1 MKTSKTMSW
10 QTGFTKIG
18 MFIGLSSIALTS
30 NAAILEEIMVTAQK
44 REQSQQDVGISIT
57 AYSGD
62 QMKALGVTNTIEITE
77 QVPGLQMT
85 SFSPNLVAF
94 NIRGVSQNNFTDN
107 NEAPVAVYIDD
118 GYVASMNAIS
128 GQLFDVERVEVL
140 RGPQGTLFG
149 RNATGGVI
157 HYITKG
163 ADDAET
169 NGYVE
174 SSIAEYGKFSLE
186 GAVGGSFNDTT
197 RYRFAARTEQSDG
210 YIESTNFPEGNP
222 LPASGQDL
230 GGADGF
236 ALRGAVQWDIND
248 NATFEFMYKYSKD
261 DKVPTGGYNFLPYG
275 DAADAYIPPEFQDFV
290 TNVIGAPAGAT
301 GDIFFCPSQLDCFAP
316 VDTAG
321 RTIFTGDHPE
331 PFQNY
336 SDYLGFMDRETN
348 NITGRLDWE
357 LPNGMELVSITN
369 YSNTDKF
376 YTEDGDGIPVPII
389 EFTTIADFTQLSQE
403 FRLSGEKENLRWQA
417 GVYLLDMETDADVT
431 TQGAPV
437 AGEAAGLGFING
449 NGDNLAVNARV
460 VQDYLL
466 DSKNASIF
474 GQLEYDINDQ
484 LTVIAGYRY
493 SQDDKDLALTTRFQS
508 DGTRNPMTLAS
519 NGVPVSIQTL
529 NLRRDVAAAGGDQDT
544 VNYNDYA
551 ARLQLNYRSNEN
563 TLWFASFNRGIKG
576 GNFAPSANVTIDQV
590 RHGEEVLSAWEIGVK
605 TEFADGRARL
615 NATAFSYDYDD
626 YQAFTFSGGTPS
638 VANAQAENQG
648 LEIEAT
654 LLPNDNWDIILGASF
669 QDSSVDGV
677 ETPQFQGT
685 PVGFAVDWPVDFL
698 NGVELPNAP
707 SFSANYLFRYNIDS
721 MGGNLAFQLD
731 GAYYADQ
738 YLEVSNGGAAFQQAY
753 NVNNASISWTNEKYS
768 AKVWVKNL
776 GDEIF
781 KQYALDLGILGG
793 TTVYAPPRWAG
804 VTLGYNF

>member
-1 MKTSKTMSW
+1 MKNMYSSKHSL
-10 QTGFTKIG
+10 TKTAL
-18 MFIGLSSIALTS
+18 FITLSSIGFGAHS
-30 NAAILEEIMVTAQK
+30 AVLEEVIVTAQK

-57 AYSGD
+57 AYSGE

-77 QVPGLQMT
+77 QIPGLQMT

-163 ADDAET
+163 ADDEES

-174 SSIAEYGKFSLE
+174 ATAAEFGKFSIE
-186 GAVGGSFNDTT
+186 GALGGSFSDTA
-197 RYRFAARTEQSDG
+197 RYRFAARTEESDG
-210 YIESTNFPEGNP
+210 YIESTDFPEGNP
-222 LPASGQDL
+222 LPASGQDI
-230 GGADGF
+230 GGTDGF
-236 ALRGAVQWDIND
+236 ALRGAVQFDLSD
-248 NATFEFMYKYSKD
+248 TSTLDLMYKYSKD

-275 DAADAYIPPEFQDFV
+275 DLANAYIPPEFQDFV

-301 GDIFFCPSQLDCFAP
+301 GDIFFCQSQLECFAP

-321 RTIFTGDHPE
+321 RTIFEGDHPE

-336 SDYLGFMDRETN
+336 SDYVGFMDRETHN
-348 NITGRLDWE
+348 VTARFDVE
-357 LPNGMELVSITN
+357 LANGMDLVSITN
-369 YSNTDKF
+369 WSNTDKF

-403 FRLSGEKENLRWQA
+403 FRLSAESENMRWQA
-417 GVYLLDMETDADVT
+417 GVYFLDMETDASAI

-437 AGEAAGLGFING
+437 AGEAAGLGFITAGGVNR
-449 NGDNLAVNARV
+449 AVNARV
-460 VQDYLL
+460 AQDYVL
-466 DSKNASIF
+466 DSQNWSVF
-474 GQLEYDINDQ
+474 GQLEYDLNEKSTI
-484 LTVIAGYRY
+484 IAGYRF
-493 SQDDKDLALTTRFQS
+493 SQDDKDLDFQRTFQADALL
-508 DGTRNPMTLAS
+508 DPVTLAS
-519 NGVPVSIQTL
+519 NNTPISIL
-529 NLRRDVAAAGGDQDT
+529 GADLRSLVAAAGGDQDT
-544 VNYNDYA
+544 VDYGDSA
-551 ARLQLNYRSNEN
+551 IRLQWNYRSNED
-563 TLWFASFNRGIKG
+563 TLWFASYNRGIKG
-576 GNFAPSANVTIDQV
+576 GNFAPSANVTLDKI
-590 RHGEEVLSAWEIGVK
+590 RHEEEVLNAFELGVK
-605 TEFADGRARL
+605 TEFADGRARV
-615 NATAFSYDYDD
+615 NATIFVYDYED

-638 VANAQAENQG
+638 VSNADAENQG
-648 LEIEAT
+648 LEIEAV

-677 ETPQFQGT
+677 ETPQLQGT
-685 PVGFAVDWPVDFL
+685 PVGFSVDWPVDFL

-707 SFSANYLFRYNIDS
+707 SFSANYLFRYNMDA
-721 MGGNLAFQLD
+721 MGGNVAFQLD
-731 GAYYADQ
+731 GAYYGDQ
-738 YLEVSNGGAAFQQAY
+738 YLEVSNGGAAFQSSY
-753 NVNNASISWTNEKYS
+753 NVNNASISWANEKLS
-768 AKVWVKNL
+768 VKAWVKNL
-776 GDEIF
+776 GDEVF

-804 VTLGYNF
+804 VTVGYNF